1 MSAPTDRLIELIAS
15 AAINVD
21 GWQDVLDDVAG
32 ILPGAKIMMHAED
45 ASARGN
51 VGLIH
56 AGFSAEAIRSY
67 IEYYSALNPWT
78 KSWLA
83 IPTMTPQISD
93 NVLPAAA
100 FAGSMYHD
108 DFLLKYD
115 DIRHAAG
122 IKIFHEAGRVAMVS
136 IHYGQPLAEK
146 YNAAA
151 WALLRDLASHL
162 RMALEVSRQLSRSP
176 AVTAAAISD
185 AISAMPTPAC
195 LVTQEGRLVL
205 ANDLFIAE
213 CRTRQHI
220 VADAANRIR
229 PADYRLHGQFHE
241 LIRNATEPR
250 SLAATPAGESLTM
263 ALATG
268 QEGAQSV
275 LTVVGIRA
283 SSQIALPWTGGR
295 PSHALV
301 IIDHAARTEEH
312 QASLVA
318 GCGLTKAEYQLA
330 KLIGD
335 GQSLRD
341 AADCLKISYETA
353 RSRLK
358 IVFGK
363 TGVHRQAG
371 LVALM
376 AGRYKSSDTP

>member
-21 GWQDVLDDVAG
+21 AWQDVLDDVAG

-45 ASARGN
+45 ADARGN

-56 AGFSAEAIRSY
+56 SGFSAEAIRRY

-100 FAGSMYHD
+100 FAGSEYHD

-122 IKIFHEAGRVAMVS
+122 IKIFHEADRVAMVS
-136 IHYGQPLAEK
+136 IHYGEPLAEK
-146 YNAAA
+146 YNSAA
-151 WALLRDLASHL
+151 WALLRDLGPHL

-176 AVTAAAISD
+176 AAAAAAMSD
-185 AISAMPTPAC
+185 AINAMPAPAC
-195 LVTQEGRLVL
+195 LVTQQGKLVL
-205 ANDLFIAE
+205 ANDRFIAE
-213 CRTRQHI
+213 CRTRKYI

-229 PADYRLHGQFHE
+229 PADYRLHGKFDA

-250 SLAATPAGESLTM
+250 PLAETQAATSFTMSLSAGQ
-263 ALATG
+263 A
-268 QEGAQSV
+268 GAKSM

-295 PSHALV
+295 PSHALL
-301 IIDHAARTEEH
+301 IIDHAAQSEER

-318 GCGLTKAEYQLA
+318 DFALTQAEYQLA

-341 AADCLKISYETA
+341 AADCLNISYETA

-376 AGRYKSSDTP
+376 AGRNRNTRAP